1 MWHICVYVC
10 VRVGVKELER
20 KREINCVYEGMLKI
34 SLPNQKALSKK
45 KKKKSFVQ
53 ILLSG
58 LC

>member
-45 KKKKSFVQ
+45 KKKNHLFRFY
-53 ILLSG
+53 
-58 LC
+58 